1 MTAGPRREQGPSL
14 DKDAKGSTMGTSRRQ
29 FLTLAS
35 MGAVGAG
42 LGLAGCSRGGND
54 GGNGSGGGDAGGG
67 GGDGTALTFTWWGNP
82 VRNENTSAL
91 LSAYQEANPEV
102 SIEEQPGEWASYWDR
117 LATQTAGGTA
127 PDVIQMDM
135 AYISEYG
142 ARGALLDLAEHG
154 IDVSKFV
161 EGTADSGDL
170 EGQTFGVN
178 AGINTP
184 TVMVRKDILD
194 ELGIEIPD
202 DTTWTWDDWLA
213 LGTEI
218 SEASGGEVVGTS
230 TFISSDAMFSGWLRQ
245 QGKELFV
252 SGNQPG
258 FAVEDVVTWLEF
270 HQQFA
275 DAGAIPT
282 ASEITEDSSVAFDQ
296 GAFIVGNTAMNV
308 YWSNQLQ
315 AVAEASGGDI
325 AMLRFPSIDGDAT
338 TRKAWYK
345 ASMLWSVSATTQNP
359 EAAVELINWIVN
371 SPDAGAIELA
381 ERGIPANTEVAES
394 ISADLSENQQRVLQF
409 INDIVPELGDTPIA
423 PPPGGGQFGTLLF
436 RYATDML
443 FGNIDA
449 AGAAQGFY
457 DELVASLGG

>member
-1 MTAGPRREQGPSL
+1 MA
-14 DKDAKGSTMGTSRRQ
+14 TSRRQ

-35 MGAVGAG
+35 LGAAGAG
-42 LGLAGCSRGGND
+42 LGLAGCSRGG
-54 GGNGSGGGDAGGG
+54 GGG
-67 GGDGTALTFTWWGNP
+67 GGGGNGGGGDDGGGGESTALTFTWWGNP

-91 LSAYQEANPEV
+91 LAAYQDANPEI

-170 EGQTFGVN
+170 DGKTFGVN

-184 TVMVRKDILD
+184 TVMVRTDLLD
-194 ELGIEIPD
+194 ELGIALPD

-213 LGTEI
+213 LATEI

-230 TFISSDAMFSGWLRQ
+230 TFISSDAMFSGWARQ
-245 QGKELFV
+245 QGKELFA
-252 SGNQPG
+252 PG
-258 FAVEDVVTWLEF
+258 GELGFTVEDVVTWLEF
-270 HQQFA
+270 HQRFA

-282 ASEITEDSSVAFDQ
+282 ASEITEDSAVAFDQ
-296 GAFIVGNTAMNV
+296 GSFIVGKTAMNV

-315 AVAEASGGDI
+315 AVIDASGGDI
-325 AMLRFPSIDGDAT
+325 AMLRFPSLDGDAA

-359 EAAVELINWIVN
+359 EAAVDLINWIVN
-371 SPDAGAIELA
+371 SPDAGAIELG

-394 ISADLSENQQRVLQF
+394 IREDLSETQQRVLQF

-423 PPPGGGQFGTLLF
+423 PPPGGGQFSTLLL

-443 FGNIDA
+443 FGNTDA
-449 AGAAQGFY
+449 AGAAQAFY
-457 DELVASLGG
+457 DELVASIGG